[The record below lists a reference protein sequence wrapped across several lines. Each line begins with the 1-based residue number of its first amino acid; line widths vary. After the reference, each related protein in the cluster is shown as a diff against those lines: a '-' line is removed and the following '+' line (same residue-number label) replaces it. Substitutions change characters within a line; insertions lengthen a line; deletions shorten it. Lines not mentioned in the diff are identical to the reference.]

1 MKATTAMQPERASA
15 WLPAAIV
22 GAVVAIAVGLAAWLL
37 LDAGLRRATPSLE
50 QASRTGAAAVGQ
62 AVAGQFS
69 HALNLGIPF
78 DKLPGV
84 DPYLKRIVDNSPQVD
99 GLAIVDSAGKTL
111 FTTRGGLEGECFP
124 ISGNGVQATLVVAT
138 ESPLIEQAVLQ
149 VRIALAIAALLAG
162 AVAGGLIACFVAFH
176 LKPAQ
181 GRLLDD
187 MERVVK
193 GDFSAHLHSED
204 RGPQFAASRALSH
217 SIERVKAARRGMVE
231 AVATIRA
238 IDFDGSLGRRVD
250 AILKPIDSRYAFADA
265 GEDKDGFAEAA
276 SRGGVWRVALLLGLY
291 AAAFPYVAN
300 FAIDRESDVV
310 PLPWLPVLPLLA
322 ELAAALAGALLG
334 RTRAGGSGALL
345 TLAGIVLAVVLGAT
359 YWCRT
364 YDVFVMLRAC
374 AGLSG
379 GFIAAALLVHRRIDL
394 PPPSLA
400 TVLIFSALFAAP
412 LASGLYAEAI
422 GRRSGFLVLGIAMLV
437 ATPFLAVG
445 SGAAGKSSGA
455 SRAMHSFTLPDLLLG
470 LATVPAAAMVLVG
483 LPAGIGFD
491 NYLVGTGAAA
501 VLAIAALAAPALSP
515 LACGTALLL
524 AAVALFDPLS
534 NMVVSTVIACAALGF
549 AAGGAIRAFCGAA
562 SRPWLAL
569 GCAAAAGLVI
579 AGTTTQSGVPF
590 AGVIVGLALAVV
602 AGHFV
607 GRRPA
612 ETVPT

>member
-15 WLPAAIV
+15 WVPAAIV
-22 GAVVAIAVGLAAWLL
+22 GGVVAIAVGLAAWLF

-99 GLAIVDSAGKTL
+99 GLEIIDSAGKTL
-111 FTTRGGLEGECFP
+111 FTTGGVIVGESFA
-124 ISGNGVQATLVVAT
+124 ISGNGVQATLMVAT

-162 AVAGGLIACFVAFH
+162 AVAGGLVACFVAFH
-176 LKPAQ
+176 LRPAQ
-181 GRLLDD
+181 DRLLDD
-187 MERVVK
+187 MERVAK
-193 GDFSAHLHSED
+193 GDFSAHFHGED
-204 RGPQFAASRALSH
+204 RGPQFAASRALSRN
-217 SIERVKAARRGMVE
+217 IERVKAARRGMVE

-250 AILKPIDSRYAFADA
+250 AILKPIDSRYAFADV
-265 GEDKDGFAEAA
+265 GEDRDGVAEVA
-276 SRGGVWRVALLLGLY
+276 SRDGVWRVALVLGLY

-322 ELAAALAGALLG
+322 EFAAVFAGALLG
-334 RTRAGGSGALL
+334 RTRAGRSGSLL
-345 TLAGIVLAVVLGAT
+345 ALAGVVLAAALGAT

-379 GFIAAALLVHRRIDL
+379 GFVAAALLAHRRIDL

-400 TVLIFSALFAAP
+400 TLLIFSALFAAP

-422 GRRSGFLVLGIAMLV
+422 GRRSGFLVLGIAMLIAVPFV
-437 ATPFLAVG
+437 ATG
-445 SGAAGKSSGA
+445 SGEAGKSPGP
-455 SRAMHSFTLPDLLLG
+455 SRASLALPDLLLG
-470 LATVPAAAMVLVG
+470 LATIPAAAMVLVG

-515 LACGTALLL
+515 LACGAALLL

-534 NMVVSTVIACAALGF
+534 NPVVSTVIACAALGF
-549 AAGGAIRAFCGAA
+549 AAGGAVRAFSGAA
-562 SRPWLAL
+562 NRPWLAL
-569 GCAAAAGLVI
+569 GCAAATGLVI
-579 AGTTTQSGVPF
+579 AGTTAQSGVPF
-590 AGVIVGLALAVV
+590 AAVIVALALAVV
-602 AGHFV
+602 ACHFL

-612 ETVPT
+612 ETAPA

>member
-15 WLPAAIV
+15 WVPAAIV
-22 GAVVAIAVGLAAWLL
+22 GAVVVIAVGLAAWLF
-37 LDAGLRRATPSLE
+37 LDAGLRHATPPLE

-84 DPYLKRIVDNSPQVD
+84 DPYLKRIADNSPQVD
-99 GLAIVDSAGKTL
+99 GLAIIDSAGKTL
-111 FTTRGGLEGECFP
+111 FTTGGDIAGESFP
-124 ISGNGVQATLVVAT
+124 ISGNGVQATLMVEM
-138 ESPLIEQAVLQ
+138 ESPLIDQAVLQ
-149 VRIALAIAALLAG
+149 VRVALAIAALLAG
-162 AVAGGLIACFVAFH
+162 AVTGGLVACFVAFH
-176 LKPAQ
+176 LRPAQ

-187 MERVVK
+187 MERVAK
-193 GDFSAHLHSED
+193 GDFSAHFVGED
-204 RGPQFAASRALSH
+204 RGPLFSASRALSRN
-217 SIERVKAARRGMVE
+217 IERVKAARRGMVE

-265 GEDKDGFAEAA
+265 GEDRDGFAEVA
-276 SRGGVWRVALLLGLY
+276 SRSGVWRVALMLGLY

-322 ELAAALAGALLG
+322 ELAAVFAGTMLG
-334 RTRAGGSGALL
+334 RTRAGSSGALL
-345 TLAGIVLAVVLGAT
+345 ALAGFLLAAALGAT

-374 AGLSG
+374 AGLAG
-379 GFIAAALLVHRRIDL
+379 GFIAAALLLHRHIDL
-394 PPPSLA
+394 PPRSLA
-400 TVLIFSALFAAP
+400 TPLIFSALFAAP

-437 ATPFLAVG
+437 ATPFLAAG
-445 SGAAGKSSGA
+445 SGEAGKPLGP
-455 SRAMHSFTLPDLLLG
+455 SRTSPAPADLLLG
-470 LATVPAAAMVLVG
+470 LATIPAAAMVLVG

-569 GCAAAAGLVI
+569 GFAAAAGLVI
-579 AGTTTQSGVPF
+579 AGTTAQSGVPF
-590 AGVIVGLALAVV
+590 AAVIVALALAVA
-602 AGHFV
+602 AGHFL

-612 ETVPT
+612 ETAPA

>member
-15 WLPAAIV
+15 WVPAAIV
-22 GAVVAIAVGLAAWLL
+22 GGVVAIAVGLAAWLF
-37 LDAGLRRATPSLE
+37 LDAGLRRATPPLE

-78 DKLPGV
+78 YKLPGV

-99 GLAIVDSAGKTL
+99 GLAIVDSGGKTL
-111 FTTRGGLEGECFP
+111 FATEDGLEGERFP
-124 ISGNGVQATLVVAT
+124 ISGNGVQATLVVQT

-149 VRIALAIAALLAG
+149 VRVALAIAALLAG
-162 AVAGGLIACFVAFH
+162 AVAAGLFACFVAFH
-176 LKPAQ
+176 LRPAQ
-181 GRLLDD
+181 DRLIED
-187 MERVVK
+187 MECVAK
-193 GDFSAHLHSED
+193 GDFSAHFHGED
-204 RGPQFAASRALSH
+204 RGPLFSASRALSR
-217 SIERVKAARRGMVE
+217 SIERVKAARLGMVE

-265 GEDKDGFAEAA
+265 GDDRDGFAEAA
-276 SRGGVWRVALLLGLY
+276 SRSGVWRVALILGLY

-322 ELAAALAGALLG
+322 ELVAVLVGALLG
-334 RTRAGGSGALL
+334 RTRAGCSGALL
-345 TLAGIVLAVVLGAT
+345 ALAGVVLAAALGGT

-379 GFIAAALLVHRRIDL
+379 GFIAAALLAHRRIDL

-400 TVLIFSALFAAP
+400 TLLIFSALFAAP

-422 GRRSGFLVLGIAMLV
+422 GRRSGFLVLGIAVLV
-437 ATPFLAVG
+437 AVPFVATG
-445 SGAAGKSSGA
+445 SGEAGKPSGTW
-455 SRAMHSFTLPDLLLG
+455 RAGLTPADLLLG
-470 LATVPAAAMVLVG
+470 LATIPAAAMVLVG

-515 LACGTALLL
+515 LACGVALLL
-524 AAVALFDPLS
+524 AAAALFDPLS
-534 NMVVSTVIACAALGF
+534 NTVVSTVIACAPLGF
-549 AAGGAIRAFCGAA
+549 AAGGAIRSFCGAA

-569 GCAAAAGLVI
+569 GCAAAAGLAI
-579 AGTTTQSGVPF
+579 AGATAQSGVPF
-590 AGVIVGLALAVV
+590 AAIIVALALAVV
-602 AGHFV
+602 AGHFL
-607 GRRPA
+607 GRRLA
-612 ETVPT
+612 ETAPA